1 MNVQYKLN
9 QKNSVPLIELNG
21 RFDAE
26 GGAFLKGQLPSL
38 VSEQQPNLIIDMNGV
53 TFVDSLGLTALV
65 SGLKLCRKNRGILR
79 LVGLQPSVRLLFE
92 ITRLD
97 HAFELYDSVEAA
109 MADFNRG

>member
-1 MNVQYKLN
+1 MKLQYKLN
-9 QKNSVPLIELNG
+9 QQYSVPVIELSG

-26 GGAFLKGQLPSL
+26 GGAFLKGQLPGL
-38 VSEQQPNLIIDMNGV
+38 VTEQQPNLIIDMSGV
-53 TFVDSLGLTALV
+53 SFVDSLGLTALV

-97 HAFELYDSVEAA
+97 HAFELFDTINLAV
-109 MADFNRG
+109 ADFNRG

>member
-1 MNVQYKLN
+1 MNLQYKLN
-9 QKNSVPLIELNG
+9 QRLGIPMMELAG

-26 GGAFLKGQLPSL
+26 GAAFLKGQLPHL
-38 VSEQQPNLIIDMNGV
+38 INEQQPNLIINMSGV

-65 SGLKLCRKNRGILR
+65 SGLKLCRANRGVLR

-97 HAFELYDSVEAA
+97 HAFQIFESVDDAL
-109 MADFNRG
+109 ADFNRG

>member
-9 QKNSVPLIELNG
+9 QKNSVPVIELSG

-26 GGAFLKGQLPSL
+26 GGAFLKGQLPNL
-38 VSEQQPNLIIDMNGV
+38 VTEQQPNLIIDMSGV

-65 SGLKLCRKNRGILR
+65 SGLKLCRKNRGTLR
-79 LVGLQPSVRLLFE
+79 LIGLQPSVRLLFE

-97 HAFELYDSVEAA
+97 HAFELFDTVDLA

>member
-1 MNVQYKLN
+1 MKLQYNLK
-9 QKNSVPLIELNG
+9 QASVPLIELGG

-26 GGAFLKGQLPSL
+26 GAAFLKGQLPHL
-38 VSEQQPNLIIDMNGV
+38 VSEQQPNLVINMNDV
-53 TFVDSLGLTALV
+53 SFVDSLGLTALV

-97 HAFELYDSVEAA
+97 HAFEIFDTVEEAL
-109 MADFNRG
+109 ADFNRG